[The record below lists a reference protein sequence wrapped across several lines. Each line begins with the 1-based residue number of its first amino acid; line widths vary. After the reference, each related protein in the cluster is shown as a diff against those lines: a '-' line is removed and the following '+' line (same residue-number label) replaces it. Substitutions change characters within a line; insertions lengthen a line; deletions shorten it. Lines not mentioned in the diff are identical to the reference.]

1 MFTHVDIDRYTV
13 HVCSLFGLGTAL
25 NTTTSIT
32 RKGSFDKTYKQLLG
46 VTNLYQIW
54 MYEKCT
60 YEQCMCIYVHI
71 YNIIFIHMNNAYF
84 KYVFNWIMCV
94 YISIY
99 IYIYMRMKDKIYT
112 FWTAEEGNFKSFYQ
126 RMAKSSADTWGL
138 SISNVSVV
146 LEVFKLCS
154 LHVSRF
160 SHRFW
165 AVGWESS
172 EMVPLFPEGTMACP
186 AKLNC
191 FKVWSSTY
199 FHQLGRIMLNQDRG
213 WRSMEFHFCA
223 PCGT

>member
-71 YNIIFIHMNNAYF
+71 YNIIFIHMNNAYV

-99 IYIYMRMKDKIYT
+99 IYIWEWKTKYT
-112 FWTAEEGNFKSFYQ
+112 LFEQQ
-126 RMAKSSADTWGL
+126 RRAISKASINGWQSPLLTPEDWVFPMWAL
-138 SISNVSVV
+138 S
-146 LEVFKLCS
+146 
-154 LHVSRF
+154 SRF
-160 SHRFW
+160 SNCVRCMSHAFLTDSGQLDENHRKWF
-165 AVGWESS
+165 
-172 EMVPLFPEGTMACP
+172 LFSLKGQWHALP
-186 AKLNC
+186 N
-191 FKVWSSTY
+191 
-199 FHQLGRIMLNQDRG
+199 
-213 WRSMEFHFCA
+213 
-223 PCGT
+223 